1 MTNILERMTAGHNK
15 KHDLLWQVNLI
26 RFLLPL
32 TLFFVVV
39 MFEFQEDKHWQNPG
53 TVEFSLISEIV
64 FFGVLGP
71 TAVFFVI
78 TYIMILMK
86 QLVAA
91 REETEAANRSL
102 EKTVAER
109 TATLA
114 ERNAEL
120 AQANRDLQELDE
132 MKSDFVSLVSHELR
146 APLTTLNGGLE
157 MALQEG
163 DQLPPK
169 TRHIL
174 DVMAE
179 ESRRL
184 TQFVQTILD
193 VSQLDAGHITL
204 NLGPLAV
211 RPLLERAAASVLI
224 EDKRAVKWQIQPDL
238 PPLWADEIYFEEIVR
253 NLLTNA
259 DKYSPPDAPI
269 EIAAYTADHCL
280 KVAVTDYGPGIPEN
294 KKKSIFARFERIERG
309 DKVTYRG
316 WGLGLYFAD
325 ALTHAQGGCLT
336 LESPVRHHAQ
346 RPGSRFIITLPLTEE
361 VPEDG

>member
-1 MTNILERMTAGHNK
+1 MANILRRTMREHSK
-15 KHDLLWQVNLI
+15 EIDLLRQVNLI
-26 RFLLPL
+26 RILLPL
-32 TLFFVVV
+32 TLFSVVV
-39 MFEFQEDKHWQNPG
+39 IFEFQEDKHWQNPG
-53 TVEFSLISEIV
+53 TIEFSLVSEIV
-64 FFGVLGP
+64 FFGILGP
-71 TAVFFVI
+71 TAVFFVL
-78 TYIMILMK
+78 TYIMTLIR
-86 QLVAA
+86 QLVVA
-91 REETEAANRSL
+91 REATEAANRSL

-109 TATLA
+109 TAALA

-120 AQANRDLQELDE
+120 AQANQDLQKLDE

-163 DQLPPK
+163 DLPPK

-193 VSQLDAGHITL
+193 VSQLDAGHIIL
-204 NLGPLAV
+204 NLGPIAV

-224 EDKRAVKWQIQPDL
+224 EDKRTVKWQIQPDL

-269 EIAAYTADHCL
+269 EIAAYIANHCL
-280 KVAVTDYGPGIPEN
+280 EVAVTDYGTGIPED
-294 KKKSIFARFERIERG
+294 KKKRIFARFERIERG
-309 DKVTYRG
+309 DKVAHRG
-316 WGLGLYFAD
+316 WGLGLYFAS
-325 ALTHAQGGCLT
+325 ALAQAQGGRLT
-336 LESPVRHHAQ
+336 LKSPVRQHAQ
-346 RPGSRFIITLPLTEE
+346 YPGSCFIITLPLTED